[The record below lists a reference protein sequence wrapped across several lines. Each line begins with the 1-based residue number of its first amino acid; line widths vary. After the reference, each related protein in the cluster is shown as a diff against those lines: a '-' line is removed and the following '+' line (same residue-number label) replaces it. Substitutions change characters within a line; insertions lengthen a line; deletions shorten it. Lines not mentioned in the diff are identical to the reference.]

1 MVVVVVIGLR
11 PNSKSTSAT
20 TKHTANFRSN
30 DWIGR
35 FRQRAWPNPELS
47 LVNACYPVPRDEAP
61 GGSRSTCCCQSRC
74 PKIFMPQLV
83 PEQGFRKTGFN
94 EAPNFSRVP
103 LDSFFL
109 LNKHVK
115 NVLVHRIF
123 PSTPGCLLR
132 RNDYELAS
140 LLAIASAR

>member
-1 MVVVVVIGLR
+1 MKASF
-11 PNSKSTSAT
+11 P
-20 TKHTANFRSN
+20 SN

-94 EAPNFSRVP
+94 EAPNFSGKYFGSSHFSIDARLSVAP
-103 LDSFFL
+103 Q
-109 LNKHVK
+109 
-115 NVLVHRIF
+115 
-123 PSTPGCLLR
+123 R
-132 RNDYELAS
+132 RRTG
-140 LLAIASAR
+140 IAFGYHIGKIDG

>member
-47 LVNACYPVPRDEAP
+47 LVNFCYPVPRDEAP

-94 EAPNFSRVP
+94 EAPNFSRKCFGSSHFSIDARLSVAP
-103 LDSFFL
+103 QRLRTGIAFGY
-109 LNKHVK
+109 
-115 NVLVHRIF
+115 RI
-123 PSTPGCLLR
+123 GKIDR
-132 RNDYELAS
+132 
-140 LLAIASAR
+140 